1 MVAVEHMFEG
11 SPIPV
16 DYDLVPK
23 CVYTYPEVASIGKN
37 LEQAKAQNIKAR
49 AYKVPLKAIGKA
61 MIDDIGEQKGFCEM
75 IINQETDEI
84 IGLNMIGPHVT
95 ELINEVSLLQF
106 MNGSSLELGLT
117 THAHPSLSEVLMEL
131 GLKVEGRAIHV

>member
-1 MVAVEHMFEG
+1 MAAVEHMFEG

-49 AYKVPLKAIGKA
+49 AYKIPFKAIGKA
-61 MIDDIGEQKGFCEM
+61 MIDDIGEQKAF
-75 IINQETDEI
+75 
-84 IGLNMIGPHVT
+84 V
-95 ELINEVSLLQF
+95 
-106 MNGSSLELGLT
+106 
-117 THAHPSLSEVLMEL
+117 
-131 GLKVEGRAIHV
+131 K